1 MKDKT
6 VGTSDFEADNWASS
20 VCDSTTSSTVLMA
33 LLVREQ
39 HQVLT
44 AVINCLAFYLG
55 LITPSKHHFR
65 PSEQTRRTSLRLVRL
80 SEVAS
85 L

>member
-1 MKDKT
+1 MIGDTLGQQMFKQT
-6 VGTSDFEADNWASS
+6 VGLVLFARFHYT
-20 VCDSTTSSTVLMA
+20 STVFMA
-33 LLVREQ
+33 FLVREQ